1 LIKRNGGVDMRT
13 LYVTNE
19 WDGYGKQNYYW
30 HEYRMEGD
38 LIVKYKCNRQKF
50 FDGNENE
57 WEESEK
63 EVESWNIDDSDLPDW
78 LRQYI

>member
-1 LIKRNGGVDMRT
+1 MRT

-50 FDGNENE
+50 LMEMKMNGKKVKRKSKVGISMTQIFPTG
-57 WEESEK
+57 
-63 EVESWNIDDSDLPDW
+63 
-78 LRQYI
+78 

>member
-1 LIKRNGGVDMRT
+1 MRT

-19 WDGYGKQNYYW
+19 WNGYGKQNYYW

-38 LIVKYKCNRQKF
+38 LIVKYKCHRQKF